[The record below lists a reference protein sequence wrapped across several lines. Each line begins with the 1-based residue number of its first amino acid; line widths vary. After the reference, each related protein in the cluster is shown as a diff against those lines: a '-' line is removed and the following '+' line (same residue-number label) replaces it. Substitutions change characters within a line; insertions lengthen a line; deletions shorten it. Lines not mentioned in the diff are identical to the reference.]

1 MITIQEAS
9 LEHVTHIARLIM
21 EAMNH
26 ECCQNFAG
34 DNHTLDD
41 FRRVMERLVA
51 AEESQYSYRNTL
63 VAIDDGE
70 VVGCIV
76 AYNGADLHML
86 RRAFIAEAKA
96 SFGIDYSNM
105 DDETQEGELY
115 LDSLAVDSN
124 NRRKGIATMLLNAA
138 TERARRLGIPAV
150 GLLVDKGNPNAER
163 LYTAIGFRYVNDTE
177 WGGHPM
183 RHLQKSI

>member
-1 MITIQEAS
+1 
-9 LEHVTHIARLIM
+9 
-21 EAMNH
+21 
-26 ECCQNFAG
+26 
-34 DNHTLDD
+34 
-41 FRRVMERLVA
+41 
-51 AEESQYSYRNTL
+51 
-63 VAIDDGE
+63 
-70 VVGCIV
+70 
-76 AYNGADLHML
+76 
-86 RRAFIAEAKA
+86 
-96 SFGIDYSNM
+96 M

-124 NRRKGIATMLLNAA
+124 HRRKGIATMLLNAA